1 MRFRSFFSFLL
12 TGVRRV
18 AALSGGVERTLS
30 SGGIRSALLG
40 KMLGNKPSFFRQNRC
55 GKVRFPD
62 RLVPEQDN
70 SVTVNLLLF
79 YISETRRD
87 KGLLVNEKQK
97 HIFNMYPCYVSVFS
111 RNLYKKPTAS
121 FLSGEG
127 TKLTAKRSVAVVTK
141 DIPECRPV

>member
-1 MRFRSFFSFLL
+1 MCAGWRLCPAVWSVHCHPA
-12 TGVRRV
+12 G
-18 AALSGGVERTLS
+18 SGQLCWRKCLETSLPSSDRTD
-30 SGGIRSALLG
+30 A
-40 KMLGNKPSFFRQNRC
+40 